1 MGGDNLSLNPTNSQK
16 LTKFKF
22 ARLSLV
28 CFFALN
34 SVMSAATIPQ
44 HDANN
49 LTIAGSKNNIDR
61 VIWEGGGKKKTLQIE
76 MDGQEV
82 VKGSAVVYN
91 SNGASID
98 KLTSNSSSTINN
110 SR

>member
-1 MGGDNLSLNPTNSQK
+1 MQKFQPNSHTHGGGDNLSLNSTNSQK
-16 LTKFKF
+16 PTKFKF

-61 VIWEGGGKKKTLQIE
+61 VIWEGGGKKEDFTDK
-76 MDGQEV
+76 
-82 VKGSAVVYN
+82 
-91 SNGASID
+91 NG
-98 KLTSNSSSTINN
+98 
-110 SR
+110 